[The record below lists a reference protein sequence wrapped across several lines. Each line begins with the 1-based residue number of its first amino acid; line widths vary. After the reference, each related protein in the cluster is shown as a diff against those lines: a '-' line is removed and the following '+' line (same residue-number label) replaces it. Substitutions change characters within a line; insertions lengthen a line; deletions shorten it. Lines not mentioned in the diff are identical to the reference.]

1 MSDRRDARST
11 VMVKLDPQHGSTA
24 RCQCPGAP
32 VLSVARADGTRPDG
46 GTVALPTR
54 SSWVA
59 QGRTSRRRCCC
70 LIFVELT
77 QRHRRGR
84 SAMTTASARFTAARI
99 EKQPGWRSAS
109 SLAPHRALSAK
120 WHGASSVRRRS
131 LSLAPTGRRIPCRG
145 RSQSPRCAKLGT
157 DRRCAWADRAPAIS
171 C

>member
-1 MSDRRDARST
+1 MRGPQSWSNSIRSMAAPRAAN
-11 VMVKLDPQHGSTA
+11 V
-24 RCQCPGAP
+24 PGH
-32 VLSVARADGTRPDG
+32 
-46 GTVALPTR
+46 R
-54 SSWVA
+54 SSPSRERTEPGPTAA
-59 QGRTSRRRCCC
+59 QLLSRGAHPGSRRVELPAAVAAV